1 MTKEI
6 ERIESNNISF
16 PFAVNKEIDILIPQ
30 EQRKSFQ
37 KSFAYLRKKLQ
48 IRPTRKTYIDSI
60 LKKCKARFFR
70 TINDCL
76 NRCLKKHI
84 SKFPQSFITDISIES
99 NKWLIDLTVQEIC
112 HYLILSNKNCM
123 EFCFENNICYE
134 GKEKLL
140 KFILYNKISDLY
152 QLYIKS
158 KRYQREIQSMKKSA
172 GLKMSL
178 LYIFVSENFINYYLF
193 SKPHLCKRLKRNN
206 NEKNIINISNNN
218 SNFGEE
224 KKSTFIPLLIDN
236 SENIKVLNDYRKENN
251 DSNVVNE
258 PSTIKCIK
266 NKIGEEF

>member
-1 MTKEI
+1 MIKEI

-30 EQRKSFQ
+30 DQRKSFQ

-48 IRPTRKTYIDSI
+48 IKPTRKTYIDSI

-112 HYLILSNKNCM
+112 HYLIFSNKNCE
-123 EFCFENNICYE
+123 EFSFENNICYE
-134 GKEKLL
+134 GKEKFL

-152 QLYIKS
+152 LLYIKS
-158 KRYQREIQSMKKSA
+158 KRYQREIQ
-172 GLKMSL
+172 
-178 LYIFVSENFINYYLF
+178 YII
-193 SKPHLCKRLKRNN
+193 SKC
-206 NEKNIINISNNN
+206 
-218 SNFGEE
+218 F
-224 KKSTFIPLLIDN
+224 
-236 SENIKVLNDYRKENN
+236 DY
-251 DSNVVNE
+251 
-258 PSTIKCIK
+258 
-266 NKIGEEF
+266 